1 MNSAVPGEPGPSA
14 FIAKPTWKIIMATR
28 KFKTTPIAEAI
39 EVSEPKPQ
47 STWDKLMAAANEHF
61 ASEGLP
67 TWGRQL
73 TSFMLG
79 VIGYGTVLY
88 LGLKLVDILL
98 AATVITVGPGFIAF
112 MVLFIGF
119 VLSLI
124 AAAWTGYAVYNAA
137 MAFEP
142 SRIKNWFKREPD
154 VTDEV
159 DGVKYRGWFKRAT
172 A

>member
-1 MNSAVPGEPGPSA
+1 MTV
-14 FIAKPTWKIIMATR
+14 R
-28 KFKTTPIAEAI
+28 KLQTTPTAKAAGAAP
-39 EVSEPKPQ
+39 EPKVETQ
-47 STWDKLMAAANEHF
+47 TAWDKLQASIDEYF
-61 ASEGLP
+61 VSEGLP
-67 TWGRQL
+67 SWKRQI

-79 VIGYGTVLY
+79 IISYGTVWY
-88 LGLKLVDILL
+88 IGLKLTDILL
-98 AATVITVGPGFIAF
+98 AATVITTGPGFLAF

-119 VLSLI
+119 VLSLV
-124 AAAWTGYAVYNAA
+124 AAAWAGYGIYNMA

-154 VTDEV
+154 VAGEI